1 MNPMHALEKRLEQ
14 TGDIHG
20 EQSYP
25 GTQMKQKHK

>member
-1 MNPMHALEKRLEQ
+1 MHALEKRLAQ
-14 TGDIHG
+14 TEDIHG